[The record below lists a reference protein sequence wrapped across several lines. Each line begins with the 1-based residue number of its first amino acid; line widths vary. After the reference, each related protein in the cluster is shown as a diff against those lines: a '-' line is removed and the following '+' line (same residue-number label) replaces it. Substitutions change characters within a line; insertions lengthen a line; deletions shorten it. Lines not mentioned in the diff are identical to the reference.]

1 MTDQSFQERTEPATP
16 KRREEIRKKGQFA
29 KSVELTSASVLL
41 FGVVAIYMVSRG
53 LVNQLGKFMKSFLS
67 LSIGYEISETSIS
80 KIAVTVMMMFAEVV
94 APVIFVIM
102 IVGVLSNLLQSG
114 LLFTLHPLLPRN
126 SKLNPL
132 SGIKRI
138 GFSQE
143 SLMQLAKSILKMSL
157 VGVIGYLSLKNLA
170 RDSIQL
176 MDSSPAGILSY
187 MGNGAFTMAIRI
199 SGAFAVLAAID
210 YFFQRRK
217 FERDIRMTK
226 QEVKEEAKQNEGDP
240 TVKARIRKEMY
251 KRTRMRMMQA
261 VPTADVVVTNPTHY
275 AVALKY
281 DPQRMAAPKVVAKGK
296 DLLAKKIKEIA
307 IEHNI
312 PIMEDKPLA
321 QVLYKTVDID
331 ETVPPELFKAVA
343 QILAY
348 VYQMKKMKNKVS
360 VN

>member
-1 MTDQSFQERTEPATP
+1 MAEQSFQERTEPATP
-16 KRREEIRKKGQFA
+16 KRRQEIRKKGQVA
-29 KSVELTSASVLL
+29 KSVELTSAAVLL
-41 FGVVAIYMVSRG
+41 FGIVAIYIVSRG
-53 LVNQLGKFMKSFLS
+53 FVAQLGKFMRSFLS
-67 LSIGYEISETSIS
+67 LSNGYEISDTSIS
-80 KIAVTVMMMFAEVV
+80 KIAATVMLMFAEIV
-94 APVIFVIM
+94 APIILVVM
-102 IVGVLSNLLQSG
+102 IVGIISNLLQSG
-114 LLFTLHPLLPRN
+114 LMFTLQPILPKSN
-126 SKLNPL
+126 KLNPL
-132 SGIKRI
+132 SGLKRV
-138 GFSQE
+138 GFSEQ

-157 VGVIGYLSLKNLA
+157 VGIIGYFSLRNLMN
-170 RDSIQL
+170 DSIQL

-187 MGNGAFTMAIRI
+187 MGNGAFTMSVRI
-199 SGAFAVLAAID
+199 SGAFVVLAAID

-240 TVKARIRKEMY
+240 AVKARIRKEMY
-251 KRTRMRMMQA
+251 RRSRMRMMQA

-281 DPQRMAAPKVVAKGK
+281 DSKKMAAPKVVAKGK
-296 DLLAKKIKEIA
+296 DLLAIKIKEIA
-307 IEHNI
+307 MEHNV

-331 ETVPPELFKAVA
+331 ETVPPELFRAVA

-348 VYQMKKMKNKVS
+348 VYQMKKIKNKSS